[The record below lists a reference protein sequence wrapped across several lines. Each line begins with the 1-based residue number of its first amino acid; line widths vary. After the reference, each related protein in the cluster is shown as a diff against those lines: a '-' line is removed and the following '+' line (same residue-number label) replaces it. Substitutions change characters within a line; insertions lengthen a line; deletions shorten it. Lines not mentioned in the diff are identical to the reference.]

1 MINQI
6 IGRAEAKAI
15 QVRGQALAQNP
26 GLVELV
32 SAERWDG
39 KLPSTMVPNAAVPF
53 VSVK

>member
-1 MINQI
+1 MM
-6 IGRAEAKAI
+6 GL
-15 QVRGQALAQNP
+15 ALID
-26 GLVELV
+26 LV